1 MRRSRIL
8 FGCMLAA
15 AILGGCSPDQP
26 FFGPREVDVT
36 TARRQV
42 APELVDV
49 PALLAATARVE
60 VKARTTGYLLER
72 TFEDGTEVEQN
83 RVLFVLQSDEY
94 RAAAESARAK
104 AEAAEAALAAH
115 RESPGTTEPGERPE
129 TAGDAGAEGA
139 ERVPTPE
146 ETARITDLRAQLAT
160 AREGLVRAET
170 NLAYTTLRA
179 PIDGRIDSHPIDVGN
194 LVEPGDLLAT
204 IVQTDP
210 IFARFEVTPD
220 QLLRIQEAQRR
231 EPVITAIVDAAGR
244 VQPLFGRIDVIG
256 TERKPSSG
264 GIEVRAVIPN
274 LSMELYAGQEVTAR
288 LLLDWYNAILVPP
301 RAIAMHDGK
310 PVVFVVDAKG
320 RVERRPVTAG
330 ARYGNMQMVHDGLE
344 EGESIV
350 WGRINEAVDGRI
362 VRPVDRSPEPG
373 PVPSLPPYILPPP
386 ELFRPLGASAPSVPP
401 PLKVQKAAEPTP
413 PPQAPGEANP
423 PANP

>member
-1 MRRSRIL
+1 MLRSRIL
-8 FGCMLAA
+8 FGGMLAA
-15 AILGGCSPDQP
+15 FILGGCSPDQP
-26 FFGPREVDVT
+26 LFGPREVDVT
-36 TARRQV
+36 TAERRV
-42 APELVDV
+42 TPELIDV
-49 PALLAATARVE
+49 PALLVATARVE

-104 AEAAEAALAAH
+104 VRAAEAALAAH
-115 RESPGTTEPGERPE
+115 PESRSATEPGEKPE
-129 TAGDAGAEGA
+129 TADDAGGDGA
-139 ERVPTPE
+139 EEVLTPE

-256 TERKPSSG
+256 TERNPSSG

-288 LLLDWYNAILVPP
+288 LLLDWHDAILVPP

-310 PVVFVVDAKG
+310 PVAFVVDAKG
-320 RVERRPVTAG
+320 RVERRPVSAG
-330 ARYGNMQMVHDGLE
+330 ARYGSMQMVHDGLRQ
-344 EGESIV
+344 GESIV

-362 VRPVDRSPEPG
+362 VRPVDRPLEPG
-373 PVPSLPPYILPPP
+373 PVPSLPPYVL
-386 ELFRPLGASAPSVPP
+386 P
-401 PLKVQKAAEPTP
+401 PLKLEQAAEPTP
-413 PPQAPGEANP
+413 PPQAPGKANP